1 MSSVKM
7 KWMGEEA
14 TQKIKE
20 KLEIRLETSVK
31 RIVTLTKAELPR
43 QTGALAESVD
53 YRIDGLKGSWGSDL
67 DYAADVE
74 FGTRERAPDGTW
86 RRVLNNNKNMIKE
99 TLKGN
104 M

>member
-7 KWMGEEA
+7 VWMGEEA
-14 TQKIKE
+14 TNKFKE
-20 KLEIRLETSVK
+20 KLEVRLETSLK

-43 QTGALAESVD
+43 QTGALAESVE
-53 YRIDGLKGSWGSDL
+53 YRINGLEGSWGSDI
-67 DYAADVE
+67 DYASDVE

-99 TLKGN
+99 TIKGN